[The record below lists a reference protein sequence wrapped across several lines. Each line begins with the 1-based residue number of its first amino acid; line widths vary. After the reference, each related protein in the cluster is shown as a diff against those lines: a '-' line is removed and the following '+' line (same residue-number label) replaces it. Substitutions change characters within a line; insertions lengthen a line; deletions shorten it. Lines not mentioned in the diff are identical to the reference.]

1 MIDFTLLD
9 PIFRPK
15 VIQFQQ
21 KCDEAGLRVHIT
33 QGARSLA
40 LQQTLYDSGLS
51 HAVPSNDPHTVCD
64 SYGAE
69 ASLAID
75 FACFDEKMAYITD
88 GTHPDYRK
96 AGEIAESLGLHWGG
110 RWKHPDPDHVE
121 DSRWIWHSND
131 QTVHPLANPT
141 S

>member
-9 PIFRPK
+9 QEFCK
-15 VIQFQQ
+15 TVIQFQQ
-21 KCDEAGLRVHIT
+21 KCDEAGLRVRIT

-40 LQQTLYDSGLS
+40 VQQKLYDSGLS

-75 FACFDEKMAYITD
+75 FSCFDGKMAYITD

-96 AGEIAESLGLHWGG
+96 AGEIGKSLGLHWGG
-110 RWKHPDPDHVE
+110 DWHKPDWDHLEDPRWV
-121 DSRWIWHSND
+121 WHKND
-131 QTVHPLANPT
+131 LTVHPPLLG
-141 S
+141 